1 LIDVGDAVPRTVALF
16 PLKSVLFPGALL
28 NLKVFEA
35 RYLDLVSNCL
45 REQEPF
51 GVVCIPGAGR
61 ETGRANVQFE
71 HDGVLAHIDEVDA
84 EGPNLLRVR
93 CHGGER
99 FSIVGQAD
107 QQSDGLWTAQVQ
119 TLPADEVVTPEP
131 ALFPTVQALQQVIA
145 SLREQQGHSPFAEPF
160 ALDDAGWVA
169 NRWCE
174 VLPIPLAARQK
185 LMMLPDPQTRLRLVH
200 EYLKGK
206 GVVS

>member
-1 LIDVGDAVPRTVALF
+1 MSDESRTLALF

-35 RYLDLVSNCL
+35 RYLDLVTQCL
-45 REQEPF
+45 REGSPF
-51 GVVCIPGAGR
+51 GVVCIPGSGR
-61 ETGRANVQFE
+61 EVGRAALQFE
-71 HDGVLAHIDEVDA
+71 PDGVLARIEELDA

-93 CHGGER
+93 CRGGVR
-99 FSIVGQAD
+99 FSIVGSAQ
-107 QQSDGLWTAQVQ
+107 QQSDGLWTAPVR
-119 TLPADEVVTPEP
+119 LLAPDPSVAPEP
-131 ALFPTVQALQQVIA
+131 ALFATVQALQQVIA
-145 SLREQQGHSPFAEPF
+145 SLREQQGHSPFAEPYR
-160 ALDDAGWVA
+160 LDDAGWVA

-185 LMMLPDPQTRLRLVH
+185 LMMLPDPQARLRLVH